1 MDITGKARKLEQRI
15 SRSVDA
21 AVGEFVGRSEAAPVE
36 ILHAVLDR
44 AEAEIQDI
52 GRGRRVFP
60 FNRVRVHVI
69 VAAGDRK
76 ARARFSAVV
85 EGPPSL
91 ADRLAERLRSAGCA
105 VDRLQAE
112 ICYARRRDPAWAA
125 ADFHVDFDR
134 VDATV
139 GAAVPAQQPLPAD
152 GAERIRLSVV
162 KGSAAQRSYAFG
174 TGRIDIGR
182 SVDVVD
188 QRQRLLRTN
197 HVAFG
202 EEGPDA
208 NRTVSRRHAHIE
220 YSPQDRCY
228 RIWDD
233 RSAHG
238 TTIIRDGRTIK
249 VPAGARGIKLQPN
262 DEIALGHARLRV
274 TIETQKN
281 C

>member
-1 MDITGKARKLEQRI
+1 MDIAGRARKLEQRI
-15 SRSVDA
+15 SRTVDA
-21 AVGEFVGRSEAAPVE
+21 AVGEFIGRSATAPIE

-44 AEAEIQDI
+44 AETEIQDI

-69 VAAGDRK
+69 AAPGDRK
-76 ARARFSAVV
+76 ARARFGAAAD
-85 EGPPSL
+85 GPPSL
-91 ADRLAERLRSAGCA
+91 AERLAERLRSAGCA
-105 VDRLQAE
+105 VDVVQTE
-112 ICYARRRDPAWAA
+112 ILYARRRGPAWAD
-125 ADFHVDFDR
+125 ADFHIEFDR
-134 VDATV
+134 AET
-139 GAAVPAQQPLPAD
+139 APPASARPA
-152 GAERIRLSVV
+152 GAESVNRIRLSVL
-162 KGSAAQRSYAFG
+162 KGSAGQRNYLLG

-202 EEGPDA
+202 EEGHDA
-208 NRTVSRRHAHIE
+208 NRTVSRRHAHID
-220 YSPQDRCY
+220 YSESDRCY

-238 TTIIRDGRTIK
+238 TSVIRDGRTIK
-249 VPAGARGIKLQPN
+249 VPAGARGIKLQSG

-274 TIETQKN
+274 MIENQKHP
-281 C
+281 

>member
-1 MDITGKARKLEQRI
+1 VDIAGKARKLEQRI

-21 AVGEFVGRSEAAPVE
+21 AVGEFIGRSDAAPVE

-60 FNRVRVHVI
+60 FNRIRVHVMA
-69 VAAGDRK
+69 AAGDRK
-76 ARARFSAVV
+76 TRARFSAVV

-105 VDRLQAE
+105 VDGLQAE
-112 ICYARRRDPAWAA
+112 ICYARRRDLAWAN
-125 ADFHVDFDR
+125 ADFHVDFNR
-134 VDATV
+134 VDAT
-139 GAAVPAQQPLPAD
+139 AVAVVPVKPLPAD
-152 GAERIRLSVV
+152 GAERIRLLVV
-162 KGSAAQRSYAFG
+162 KGSAAQRNYAFG
-174 TGRIDIGR
+174 PGRIDIGR
-182 SVDVVD
+182 SADVVD

-274 TIETQKN
+274 MIEKTK

>member
-1 MDITGKARKLEQRI
+1 MDIAGKARKLEQRI

-21 AVGEFVGRSEAAPVE
+21 AVGEFVGQSGTTPIE

-60 FNRVRVHVI
+60 FNRVRVHMI
-69 VAAGDRK
+69 AAPGDRK
-76 ARARFSAVV
+76 LRARCAAAAD
-85 EGPPSL
+85 GPPSL
-91 ADRLAERLRSAGCA
+91 AQRLAERLRSAGCA
-105 VDRLQAE
+105 VEGVDVE
-112 ICYARRRDPAWAA
+112 IVFVRRRGAAWPD
-125 ADFHVDFDR
+125 ADFHIEFDR
-134 VDATV
+134 AETP
-139 GAAVPAQQPLPAD
+139 ARVPEQRTGHEGDRL
-152 GAERIRLSVV
+152 RLSVV
-162 KGSAAQRSYAFG
+162 KGSAGQRNYAFG
-174 TGRIDIGR
+174 KGRIDMGR
-182 SVDVVD
+182 SVEIID
-188 QRQRLLRTN
+188 QRQRLVRTN

-220 YSPQDRCY
+220 YSGTDRCY

-238 TTIIRDGRTIK
+238 TSIIREGRTIK

-262 DEIALGHARLRV
+262 DEIALGHARLKV
-274 TIETQKN
+274 MIEKVP
-281 C
+281 